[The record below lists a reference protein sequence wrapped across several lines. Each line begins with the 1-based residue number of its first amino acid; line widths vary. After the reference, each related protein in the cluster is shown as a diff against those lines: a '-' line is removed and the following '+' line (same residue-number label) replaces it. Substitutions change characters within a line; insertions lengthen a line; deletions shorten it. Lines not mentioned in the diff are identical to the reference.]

1 MGGMR
6 AALLSIRDRLDRVG
20 ITLSGLCL
28 IHCLAGLL
36 LVTVLGVGGNWL
48 LAPEIHRVG
57 LAFAIV
63 VGVFTIGLGV
73 FRHGRMG
80 PMVLGTLGLAL
91 MTAGLFVEHGVP
103 EMAFTVSGVILLAC
117 GHILNLRHTH

>member
-1 MGGMR
+1 MR
-6 AALLSIRDRLDRVG
+6 AALFSIRDRLDRVG

-91 MTAGLFVEHGVP
+91 MTGGLFVEHGMQ
-103 EMAFTVSGVILLAC
+103 EMVFTVSGVILLAC

>member
-1 MGGMR
+1 MH

-91 MTAGLFVEHGVP
+91 MTTGLFVDHGVQ
-103 EMAFTVSGVILLAC
+103 EMVFTVSGVILLAS